1 MGKTNTKCSR
11 GPIRPGRSGHTD
23 GLRAGWGPLGS
34 CGAVS
39 PFSPSKRRVTLLMAI
54 TAAVVP
60 CPAQT
65 QTGNP
70 DGKPVLADPS
80 GSESG
85 LDYYAQ
91 GGVVVDGIAYFLA
104 DQSCSKYWKAD
115 GYPFGVA
122 FDVRTFTKTRTYAF
136 QDTYDSCP
144 LVIRAQSGTWLVLAH
159 EHKQKRTV
167 AMNRDTGEVVW
178 TSPANQPGSYFFGY
192 SYYVRPGGSRLV
204 FVASQNG
211 LHALSSEDG
220 TEVWHVPT
228 KSTGGVTPCVDQEQG
243 WVFYQADGQLMKVRA
258 TDGAVLKS
266 APVPRPCTTVSW
278 NTVLVDDAHGYFVAT
293 YWFDFYAEDG
303 KTRKMEWN
311 SAIRVHD
318 ADLNLV
324 WKRTGLP
331 GSKKSTLT
339 YVDGKVIIG
348 AGGHWG
354 AKYEGD
360 AWKRV
365 TAYSVKTGDVGWECD
380 LSAYDYNVIVNAPYA
395 YGSVYAEAWGKT
407 GKMFRINARTGALEE
422 VLDYGVGIGSCAPS
436 LAAHGMVLSGDLVR
450 DGIIVTQVAEDS
462 TADWPGPFCNP
473 QTNTYALPDDPA
485 ATPVPMRELR
495 VANGR

>member
-1 MGKTNTKCSR
+1 MSNFLQSIRCTFRSPGPRAALVALVAASAIGSR
-11 GPIRPGRSGHTD
+11 SAEPQAD
-23 GLRAGWGPLGS
+23 
-34 CGAVS
+34 
-39 PFSPSKRRVTLLMAI
+39 
-54 TAAVVP
+54 
-60 CPAQT
+60 
-65 QTGNP
+65 NP
-70 DGKPVLADPS
+70 NGKPVLADPS
-80 GSESG
+80 ASESG

-115 GYPFGVA
+115 DYPFGVA
-122 FDVRTFTKTRTYAF
+122 FDVRTFKKTRSCTF

-144 LVIRAQSGTWLVLAH
+144 LVVQAQNGTWLVLAH

-167 AMNRDTGEVVW
+167 ALDRDTGEVVW
-178 TSPANQPGSYFFGY
+178 ISPANQPGSYFFGY
-192 SYYVRPGGSRLV
+192 SYYARPDGSKLV

-211 LHALSSEDG
+211 LHALSSGDG

-243 WVFYQADGQLMKVRA
+243 WIFYQADGQLMKIRA

-266 APVPRPCTTVSW
+266 VPVPRPCTCVSW
-278 NTVLVDDAHGYFVAT
+278 NTVLVNDAHGYFVAT
-293 YWFDFYAEDG
+293 YWFDFYAEEG

-324 WKRTGLP
+324 WERTGLP

-365 TAYSVKTGDVGWECD
+365 TAYSVETGDVVWECD
-380 LSAYDYNVIVNAPYA
+380 LSAYDYDVIVNAPYA

-407 GKMFRINARTGALEE
+407 GKLFRISAQTGVLEE
-422 VLDYGVGIGSCAPS
+422 VLDYGVGVGSCAPC
-436 LAAHGMVLSGDLVR
+436 LIAHGMVLSGDLVR
-450 DGIIVTQVAEDS
+450 DGIIATRVAENS

-473 QTNTYALPDDPA
+473 QTNTYALPDEPGT
-485 ATPVPMRELR
+485 TPVVMRELH
-495 VANGR
+495 VGNGR